1 MAPWALKTLITAT
14 QAPNLTLPTT
24 TASTVAVEP
33 TVTRD
38 EGTATPTA
46 PVAIDRSEG
55 TDELAAVLMKLTGL
69 NEEMRRARLLCT
81 CAVGCADDEHDPR
94 CPVGRVGAPSS
105 VFIISDNSD
114 DGSPEEVSA
123 ALTEI
128 AALDAVPRC
137 TSHDAPQ
144 PCFQCLA

>member
-1 MAPWALKTLITAT
+1 MVSILLRMEPGQRAAIRSAASRAGLKMAPWALKTLITAT

-33 TVTRD
+33 TVTRED
-38 EGTATPTA
+38 ATATPTDR
-46 PVAIDRSEG
+46 PVWE
-55 TDELAAVLMKLTGL
+55 
-69 NEEMRRARLLCT
+69 
-81 CAVGCADDEHDPR
+81 
-94 CPVGRVGAPSS
+94 
-105 VFIISDNSD
+105 D
-114 DGSPEEVSA
+114 DGSTAEVAA